1 VFGEM
6 KKPKIFL
13 IEDDLMM
20 VSLLKTLLELEG
32 FQVNN
37 PPLNR
42 SNIIGSL
49 LADDPDLILMDVLL
63 GRSNGLD
70 ILKKI
75 KNIKQ
80 LKNIRILM
88 TSGTN
93 LENECMEA
101 GADDFIMKPYMP
113 DELITKIQVLT
124 NG

>member
-1 VFGEM
+1 M